1 MAAVLHRSPNDRGSP
16 TQPQRPLL
24 GDFPKFPLVSM
35 ECGCRG
41 SPSHDGRIPSTQAL
55 RKPATI
61 GASDVANGARSP
73 RDLAVRP
80 VHGPRLPGILALATS
95 VLRKLLRW
103 PRRRRSLGRAVPEMA
118 QGSPPFAVVWENV
131 RARGAPGVVERLLEA
146 LCETRMETP
155 AAASMGLACQSLL
168 VRDDGGGV
176 RHPFQYSGA
185 GPTSAS
191 EFKHRISEVVS
202 KADHAILWKDKI
214 DFGFISH
221 EVRPACFLQPRHIPQ

>member
-1 MAAVLHRSPNDRGSP
+1 
-16 TQPQRPLL
+16 
-24 GDFPKFPLVSM
+24 M

-55 RKPATI
+55 REPATV
-61 GASDVANGARSP
+61 GATDVADGAHSP
-73 RDLAVRP
+73 RDLAVGP
-80 VHGPRLPGILALATS
+80 VRRPRLPGILPLATG
-95 VLRKLLRW
+95 VLCKLRGWARW
-103 PRRRRSLGRAVPEMA
+103 RRRRSLRRAVSEMA
-118 QGSPPFAVVWENV
+118 HGSPPFAVVRENV

-176 RHPFQYSGA
+176 RHPFQYGGA

-191 EFKHRISEVVS
+191 ELQHRISEVVS
-202 KADHAILWKDKI
+202 KADQAMLCKESI

>member
-1 MAAVLHRSPNDRGSP
+1 MAAVLHRSPNDRGSA
-16 TQPQRPLL
+16 THPQRPLL

-55 RKPATI
+55 REPATI

-103 PRRRRSLGRAVPEMA
+103 RRRRRSLGRELSEMA

-131 RARGAPGVVERLLEA
+131 RARGAPGVVERLLEV

-155 AAASMGLACQSLL
+155 AAAPMGLACQSLL
-168 VRDDGGGV
+168 MRDDGVGL
-176 RHPFQYSGA
+176 RHPFQCGSA

-191 EFKHRISEVVS
+191 ELKHRISKVVS
-202 KADHAILWKDKI
+202 KADHAMLRRTRLT
-214 DFGFISH
+214 S
-221 EVRPACFLQPRHIPQ
+221 AS